1 MISFCM
7 KHRVVLIIL
16 IIKFF
21 YLFLFI
27 THLSDEKTKT
37 FVTMPNSELGS
48 DDEGYFSTI
57 DNLLEKGEYFYN
69 GVHSNSKMYAPRV
82 RV

>member
-1 MISFCM
+1 
-7 KHRVVLIIL
+7 
-16 IIKFF
+16 
-21 YLFLFI
+21 
-27 THLSDEKTKT
+27 
-37 FVTMPNSELGS
+37 MPNSELGS

-82 RV
+82 PGKLIIPFI